1 MEEKVSQQ
9 IISLRKSLES
19 LKESIERETELLDS
33 LQTKSNENFEKELK
47 KRILKIYVNKWKN
60 ALLKTLVNHNS
71 PNKQPQNQ
79 KNENSEIFLSDSID
93 LFERENSEN
102 DDEGASAMLKAK
114 RIISL
119 VLTSSSDDE
128 WEARIQKQMNENG
141 MNDSVDLSDS
151 DFDDIDCI
159 PNSFDEDRKPSGI
172 TKLSEILNKLEK
184 EKKINKENH
193 DESNKENENE
203 NEQEE

>member
-79 KNENSEIFLSDSID
+79 KNENSETFLSDSID

-102 DDEGASAMLKAK
+102 DEGASAILKAK

-128 WEARIQKQMNENG
+128 WEARIQKQMNENE
-141 MNDSVDLSDS
+141 MNDSIDLSDS

-159 PNSFDEDRKPSGI
+159 PNSFDEDRKSSGI